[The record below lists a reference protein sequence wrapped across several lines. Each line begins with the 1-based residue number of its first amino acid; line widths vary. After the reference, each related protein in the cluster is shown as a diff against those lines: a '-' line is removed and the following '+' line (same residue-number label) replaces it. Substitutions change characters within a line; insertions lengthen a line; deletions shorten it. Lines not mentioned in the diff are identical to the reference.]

1 MRPYGCVMSNT
12 AVGVEAEPST
22 IVQSVDR
29 AVSVLE
35 ILARNGAVG
44 VSDVAAE
51 IGVHKSTAFRLL
63 ATLEDRDLVEQ
74 TQDRGKYR
82 LGFGI
87 LRLAGTI
94 PGRLGVTSQGR
105 PVCEALAA
113 DLGETVNVAVLQAQY
128 AVNIDQVRGGAAV
141 AVQNWVGQLTPLHA
155 TSSGKVLL
163 AQLGVEERH
172 TLLAAAG
179 LDRFTRRTV
188 TSVTKLE
195 RQLAHGREVGYAV
208 TLEEYE
214 EGLNAVAA
222 PIRDHTG
229 QVVAAVSVSGPAY
242 RFGEL
247 RMQEVAPRVVAAGN
261 EISRRL
267 GNLTW

>member
-1 MRPYGCVMSNT
+1 MSNS
-12 AVGVEAEPST
+12 AVAPGT
-22 IVQSVDR
+22 GVQSVDR
-29 AVSVLE
+29 AVSILE
-35 ILARNGAVG
+35 ILARHGEVG

-82 LGFGI
+82 LGFGV
-87 LRLAGTI
+87 LRLAGAI

-105 PVCEALAA
+105 PACEALAA
-113 DLGETVNVAVLQAQY
+113 EIGETVNVAVLQAHY
-128 AVNIDQVRGGAAV
+128 VVNVDQVRGGAAV
-141 AVQNWVGQLTPLHA
+141 AVQNWVGQLTPVHA

-163 AQLGVEERH
+163 SQLTVEARH

-188 TSVTKLE
+188 TSAATLE
-195 RQLAHGREVGYAV
+195 RELVRVREIGYALTV
-208 TLEEYE
+208 EEYE
-214 EGLNAVAA
+214 EGLNAIAA

-229 QVVAAVSVSGPAY
+229 DVVAAVSVSGPAY
-242 RFGEL
+242 RFGEAH
-247 RMQEVAPRVVAAGN
+247 MVDIAPRVVEAAH

-267 GNLTW
+267 GHLS